1 MRLDE
6 ATDEQVLARYA
17 DEDRDRADREAAF
30 RELVTR
36 YRRRIYGICYR
47 YFGDHDEAEEAT
59 QETFVLLVRRAG
71 QFRGESR
78 LSTWIYRIAVN
89 ACHDLARHDARRP
102 RTPVADVA
110 AVAGSTP
117 DPASAPPEVA
127 AGHELAERL
136 QEALLR
142 LDEVSRA
149 CVILGAVEGR
159 PYAEVSAILDMPVGT
174 VKSRIHRARARLAE
188 LLAAGTGTGTG
199 AGRPPGTGVAG
210 ASPRPG
216 AQPTAPRA
224 PPDED

>member
-17 DEDRDRADREAAF
+17 DEDLDREDREAAF
-30 RELVTR
+30 RELVSR

-71 QFRGESR
+71 QFRGKSR

-110 AVAGSTP
+110 ALAGSTP
-117 DPASAPPEVA
+117 DPAGAPPEVA

-136 QEALLR
+136 QEALLQ

-149 CVILGAVEGR
+149 CVILGPVEGR
-159 PYAEVSAILDMPVGT
+159 PYAEIATILDMPVGT
-174 VKSRIHRARARLAE
+174 VKSRVHRARARLAE
-188 LLAAGTGTGTG
+188 LLEGGPATG
-199 AGRPPGTGVAG
+199 AEDASGRGTAD

-216 AQPTAPRA
+216 TGPTAPRA
-224 PPDED
+224 PPGEG